1 MIKIHNEDY
10 NLTLP
15 NLSNVKMVITSP
27 PDPDEI
33 NLKPENGKYNQF
45 LKDFCDRII
54 NTSKLIAIVITD
66 RKHDGIISKHSDI
79 IQYFKN
85 NDFRLLA
92 HKIWVKSDKIDLF
105 RLTYSHI
112 MIFANGKINQHHN
125 KDYETDVWNIPR
137 EKYEGYLNGFPLELV
152 ERIIKNFTEPRDL
165 IYDPFMGSGTTA
177 IASITYNRNC
187 IGSELDKNNY
197 DMCSKR
203 LEELEIKWVS

>member
-1 MIKIHNEDY
+1 MIKIYNEDY
-10 NLTLP
+10 NLTLH
-15 NLSNVKMVITSP
+15 NLSSVKMVITSP

-33 NLKPENGKYNQF
+33 HMKPDDLEYNQF
-45 LKDFCDRII
+45 LEEFCDTII
-54 NTSKLIAIVITD
+54 DVSNLIAIVITD

-79 IQYFKN
+79 IQYFKD

-112 MIFANGKINQHHN
+112 MIFANGKIKQNHN
-125 KDYETDVWNIPR
+125 KEYETDVWNIPR

-152 ERIIKNFTEPRDL
+152 ERIIKNFTEPKDL

-177 IASITYNRNC
+177 IAATTYGRNC
-187 IGSELDKNNY
+187 IGSELDKDNY
-197 DMCSKR
+197 NMCSKR
-203 LEELEIKWVS
+203 LKELEIQWVS